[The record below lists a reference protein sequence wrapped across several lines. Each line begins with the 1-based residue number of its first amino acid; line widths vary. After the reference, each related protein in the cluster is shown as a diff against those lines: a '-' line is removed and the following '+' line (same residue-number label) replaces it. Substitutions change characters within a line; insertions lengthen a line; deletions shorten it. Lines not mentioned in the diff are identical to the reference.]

1 MAPRPTVLL
10 TRPETQSLRFA
21 ADLRRRFGPVSVV
34 LSPVLRIVPRR
45 GPVPLADVAAVV
57 LTSENGAR
65 ALAAAADV
73 AGMRAY
79 CVGDRTAKVATA
91 AGMRAVSARG
101 DADDLVALVA
111 AERPGGRVLF
121 AHGAE
126 TRGRVAERLR
136 AAGVAVDSV
145 VLYDRAEQPPTAGA
159 RALLDGAAPVVLPVF
174 SPRSAALAAR
184 MAACA
189 RAPLWLAA
197 LSPAVD
203 AAWTGPAPA
212 RRVVADRPDAKAL
225 LDAMQALFPKT
236 AP

>member
-91 AGMRAVSARG
+91 AGMRADEKSDDPPASSSVMT
-101 DADDLVALVA
+101 DAWL
-111 AERPGGRVLF
+111 
-121 AHGAE
+121 
-126 TRGRVAERLR
+126 
-136 AAGVAVDSV
+136 
-145 VLYDRAEQPPTAGA
+145 
-159 RALLDGAAPVVLPVF
+159 GAAYE
-174 SPRSAALAAR
+174 
-184 MAACA
+184 
-189 RAPLWLAA
+189 
-197 LSPAVD
+197 
-203 AAWTGPAPA
+203 
-212 RRVVADRPDAKAL
+212 
-225 LDAMQALFPKT
+225 
-236 AP
+236 